1 MDKKIKI
8 CKQLMI
14 YQYILNYN
22 IEIINKLFQQIR
34 LSDEILFQNHNLI
47 HAPYIYIRI
56 NYYLIDE
63 PRFLEKF
70 CLQKYLQM
78 FAAESRGPSI

>member
-1 MDKKIKI
+1 
-8 CKQLMI
+8 MI

-47 HAPYIYIRI
+47 HTPYIYK
-56 NYYLIDE
+56 D
-63 PRFLEKF
+63 
-70 CLQKYLQM
+70 
-78 FAAESRGPSI
+78 